1 MFTFMKLSGVKF
13 PVSTEKDHGGIEIFR
28 DADQVGTVFM
38 EATFRN
44 VKSVFSKRNNLFWI
58 IYGGD
63 TQKFPELLK
72 KLFKIVLQVWNFC
85 PLQSALPLW
94 LDATTLASLPLL
106 QVVSKIF
113 NARW

>member
-44 VKSVFSKRNNLFWI
+44 VKSVFSKRNNLF
-58 IYGGD
+58 
-63 TQKFPELLK
+63 
-72 KLFKIVLQVWNFC
+72 
-85 PLQSALPLW
+85 
-94 LDATTLASLPLL
+94 
-106 QVVSKIF
+106 
-113 NARW
+113 